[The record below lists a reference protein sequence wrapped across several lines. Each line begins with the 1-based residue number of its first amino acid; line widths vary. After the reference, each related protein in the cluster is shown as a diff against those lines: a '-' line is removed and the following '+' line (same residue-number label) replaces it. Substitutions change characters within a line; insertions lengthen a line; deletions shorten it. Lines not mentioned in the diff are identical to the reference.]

1 MEIPTQA
8 DGPLVVV
15 VGGGFGGLAVVRSL
29 SQAKARVILISKSN
43 HFLFQPLLYQVATSM
58 LGPADIITPL
68 RQTLSKQRNVTVGL
82 GEVVG
87 VDLSTRHVL
96 LDYLNHRAEPLNFDY
111 LVFATGASHNYFG
124 HEEFAPFAPGLKEAI
139 NATTIRDRILRAFEF
154 AEMEDDPA
162 KHRDLLTFILVGGGP
177 TGVELAGAIAELR
190 RYTLA
195 SDFRRVKPA
204 TARIIL
210 AQSGPR
216 ILPSFHEDLAKAAH
230 QHLEEMGVEIR
241 TGAKVTQVDAHG
253 VVFNGERIPSRT
265 VIWTAG
271 VTPSPVGKWLGSP
284 VEKGRVKVDSHCE
297 VPGCPGIFVVGD
309 TAAFDI
315 GNGKFLPG
323 VAQVAMQQGK
333 HVGRVIS
340 SRLAGGPAPP
350 AFRYFDKGNM
360 AVIGK
365 KFAVL
370 EAGKIR
376 MAGRIAFMV
385 WAVVHLIFLGSPGNR
400 FRVAGQWL
408 WSFISGQRGSRLI
421 MGSGGSVPLLDP

>member
-1 MEIPTQA
+1 MEIPTNT
-8 DGPLVVV
+8 DGPLIVV
-15 VGGGFGGLAVVRSL
+15 VGGGFGGLAVVQSL
-29 SQAKARVILISKSN
+29 KRAKARVILISKAN

-68 RQTLSKQRNVTVGL
+68 RQMFSKQRNVTVAL

-87 VDLSTRHVL
+87 VDVSTRHVL
-96 LDYLNHRAEPLNFDY
+96 LNYLNHRAEPLNFDY

-154 AEMEDDPA
+154 AEIEDDPE
-162 KHRDLLTFILVGGGP
+162 KHRDLLTFVLVGGGP

-190 RYTLA
+190 RYTLS
-195 SDFRRVKPA
+195 SDFRRVKPES
-204 TARIIL
+204 ARIIL
-210 AQSGPR
+210 VQSGSR

-230 QHLEEMGVEIR
+230 RHLEEMGVEIR
-241 TGAKVTQVDAHG
+241 TGAKVTQVDAQG
-253 VVFNGERIPSRT
+253 VIVNGERIPSRT

-271 VTPSPVGKWLGSP
+271 VTPSPVGKWLGAP
-284 VEKGRVKVDSHCE
+284 LEKGRVKVDSHCE
-297 VPGCPGIFVVGD
+297 VPGHPGIFVVGD
-309 TAAFDI
+309 TAAFEV
-315 GNGKFLPG
+315 GEKFLPG
-323 VAQVAMQQGK
+323 VAQVAMQQGN

-340 SRLAGGPAPP
+340 SRLAGDPP
-350 AFRYFDKGNM
+350 PPTFRYFDKGNL

-370 EAGKIR
+370 EVGKLR
-376 MAGRIAFMV
+376 MAGRVAFMV
-385 WAVVHLIFLGSPGNR
+385 WAIVHLVFLGSPGNR

-408 WSFISGQRGSRLI
+408 WSFFSGQRGSRLI
-421 MGSGGSVPLLDP
+421 MGSGGSVPLIDP

>member
-1 MEIPTQA
+1 MEIPTNT

-15 VGGGFGGLAVVRSL
+15 VGGGFGGLAVVRAL
-29 SQAKARVILISKSN
+29 KRAKARVILISKAN

-82 GEVVG
+82 GKVVG

-139 NATTIRDRILRAFEF
+139 NATTIRDRILLAFEF
-154 AEMEDDPA
+154 AEMEDDPD
-162 KHRDLLTFILVGGGP
+162 KHRDLLTFVLVGGGP

-190 RYTLA
+190 RYTLS
-195 SDFRRVKPA
+195 SDFRRVKPQ

-210 AQSGPR
+210 VQSGPR
-216 ILPSFHEDLAKAAH
+216 ILPSFHEDLAKSA
-230 QHLEEMGVEIR
+230 QKHLEEMGVEIR
-241 TGAKVTQVDAHG
+241 TGARVTQVDAHG

-271 VTPSPVGKWLGSP
+271 VTPSPVGKWLGVP
-284 VEKGRVKVDSHCE
+284 LEKGRVKVDSHCE
-297 VPGCPGIFVVGD
+297 VPGQPGIFVVGD

-315 GNGKFLPG
+315 GNNKFLPG

-340 SRLAGGPAPP
+340 SRLAGYPPPP
-350 AFRYFDKGNM
+350 AFRYFDKGNL

-370 EAGKIR
+370 EVGKLR
-376 MAGRIAFMV
+376 MAGRVAFMV
-385 WAVVHLIFLGSPGNR
+385 WAVVLLIFLGSPGNR

-408 WSFISGQRGSRLI
+408 WSFFSGQRGSRLI
-421 MGSGGSVPLLDP
+421 MGPGGSVPLIDP